1 VKPCTADNTAVPAS
15 DSSLVSLTLSR
26 VSFYHPAH
34 KPPGFEQSG
43 VPRMTAETPLPF
55 RPTRPPPER
64 LARIG
69 VVLDTRAPWGRF
81 AQLARICDE
90 AGIDAVWVG
99 EHTESS
105 SEPDRLDPWTA
116 LSLASREAQG
126 ARLGAMFRV
135 TRTAAQMATMAATLD
150 AASGGRLE
158 LTLRATHGKR
168 GPAGFQD
175 DEEPI
180 DAPTRRLRA
189 YAQSLRKLLGPGLPL
204 AIEAT
209 STAALRIAARVA
221 DDVLVP
227 ATRSADLHTLVD
239 AINNACQRA
248 GRDPTS
254 LGVAMEL
261 PVSIGRTTAEA
272 QFRAETETLFTV
284 VGQPRDAGI
293 FGTLEQCQERVQA
306 LAHAGVTDLRCV
318 VPNSADVHDV
328 IAQLTAI
335 AVGTID
341 VFVPGAPRSKAP
353 DPPPSWGG
361 RRSAP

>member
-1 VKPCTADNTAVPAS
+1 MKADA
-15 DSSLVSLTLSR
+15 LLL
-26 VSFYHPAH
+26 
-34 KPPGFEQSG
+34 
-43 VPRMTAETPLPF
+43 F
-55 RPTRPPPER
+55 RPTRPPHER

-81 AQLARICDE
+81 AELARLCDE
-90 AGIDAVWVG
+90 AGIDALWVG
-99 EHTESS
+99 EQTDSS
-105 SEPDRLDPWTA
+105 REVDRLDPWTA
-116 LSLASREAQG
+116 LSLVSREAQR
-126 ARLGAMFRV
+126 AQLGAMFRMTRSATQVAAMV
-135 TRTAAQMATMAATLD
+135 TTLD
-150 AASGGRLE
+150 AACGGRLE
-158 LTLRATHGKR
+158 LTLRTTG
-168 GPAGFQD
+168 
-175 DEEPI
+175 
-180 DAPTRRLRA
+180 A
-189 YAQSLRKLLGPGLPL
+189 YVQSLRKLLGPGLPL
-204 AIEAT
+204 AIEAP
-209 STAALRIAARVA
+209 STAALRIAARLA

-227 ATRSADLHTLVD
+227 ATRSADLPALGD
-239 AINNACQRA
+239 AIRDACQRA

-272 QFRAETETLFTV
+272 QFRAETETLFAI

-335 AVGTID
+335 AVGTVD

>member
-1 VKPCTADNTAVPAS
+1 MKPCTAHNTAVPAS

-26 VSFYHPAH
+26 ISFYHPAH
-34 KPPGFEQSG
+34 KSPGWEQSG
-43 VPRMTAETPLPF
+43 VRMRAETPLPF

-69 VVLDTRAPWGRF
+69 VVLDTRAPWTRF

-105 SEPDRLDPWTA
+105 SEQDRLDPWTA
-116 LSLASREAQG
+116 LSLASREARR

-135 TRTAAQMATMAATLD
+135 TRSADQVATMAATLD

-158 LTLRATHGKR
+158 LTIRAPHG
-168 GPAGFQD
+168 
-175 DEEPI
+175 
-180 DAPTRRLRA
+180 A
-189 YAQSLRKLLGPGLPL
+189 YAQSLRKLLRPGLRL
-204 AIEAT
+204 AIEAK

-221 DDVLVP
+221 DDVLVL
-227 ATRSADLHTLVD
+227 ATRSADLPALVD
-239 AINNACQRA
+239 AMNNACQRA
-248 GRDPTS
+248 DRDPTS
-254 LGVAMEL
+254 LGIAMEL

-272 QFRAETETLFTV
+272 QFRAETETLFAV

-293 FGTLEQCQERVQA
+293 FGTLEQCQERVQE

-335 AVGTID
+335 AVGTVD

-361 RRSAP
+361 RRSGP

>member
-1 VKPCTADNTAVPAS
+1 
-15 DSSLVSLTLSR
+15 
-26 VSFYHPAH
+26 
-34 KPPGFEQSG
+34 
-43 VPRMTAETPLPF
+43 MTAETPLPF
-55 RPTRPPPER
+55 RPTRPPRER

-99 EHTESS
+99 DRRESS
-105 SEPDRLDPWTA
+105 SEPARLDPWTA
-116 LSLASREAQG
+116 LSLASREAQR

-135 TRTAAQMATMAATLD
+135 NRSAAQVAAMAATLD
-150 AASGGRLE
+150 AASGGRVE
-158 LTLRATHGKR
+158 LTLRATH
-168 GPAGFQD
+168 
-175 DEEPI
+175 
-180 DAPTRRLRA
+180 A
-189 YAQSLRKLLGPGLPL
+189 YAMSLRKLLGPGLPL
-204 AIEAT
+204 AIEAK
-209 STAALRIAARVA
+209 STAELRIAARVA
-221 DDVLVP
+221 DDVLLP
-227 ATRSADLHTLVD
+227 ATRSADLPALVD
-239 AINNACQRA
+239 AINDACDRA
-248 GRDPTS
+248 GRDPAS

-272 QFRAETETLFTV
+272 QFRAETETLFAI

-293 FGTLEQCQERVQA
+293 FGTLEQCQERVQE

-335 AVGTID
+335 AVGTVD

-353 DPPPSWGG
+353 DPPSSWGG